1 MEEAKSKPNELVKFL
16 EGTWTTRDVTVAP
29 NQEVKIEEYR
39 EIMKIK
45 DPETLTITALG
56 INKGKDVT
64 RDMIIK
70 VKGDEVILSQGDFSA
85 RGTKKENSASLRG
98 AFQNRVYD
106 FRLYFLKGKYI
117 CQKDVWENDK
127 IVEIQMSYLLRSS
140 K

>member
-1 MEEAKSKPNELVKFL
+1 LEEAKSKPNELVKFL
-16 EGTWTTRDVTVAP
+16 EGTWTTRDVTVSP

-64 RDMIIK
+64 SDMIIK

-106 FRLYFLKGKYI
+106 FRLYFLKDKCIY
-117 CQKDVWENDK
+117 QKDVWENDN
-127 IVEIQMSYLLRSS
+127 IIEIQMSYLLRSS